1 MKKASLLLCLCVLL
15 ACLSINKAAAQTH
28 KTAPTELGVTNPWIE
43 NDLLQP
49 AQLAEAINAGR
60 SPAYVIL
67 NIGAVE
73 DIKSAIHIG
82 PAANA
87 DNLARLKTTLAGIEK
102 NTPVVIYCGCCP
114 FGKCPNIRPA
124 FTALKDLGFT
134 QFKLLN
140 LPTNLQTN
148 WIAKGYPLAK
158 H

>member
-1 MKKASLLLCLCVLL
+1 MKKACLLLCLYILS
-15 ACLSINKAAAQTH
+15 ACLSINKVAAQTH
-28 KTAPTELGVTNPWIE
+28 KPAPTELGVTTPWTE

-49 AQLAEAINAGR
+49 DKLAEAINAGR

-73 DIKSAIHIG
+73 DIKGAVHIG

-87 DNLARLKTTLAGIEK
+87 DNLAKLKTMLVGMEK
-102 NTPVVIYCGCCP
+102 NTPLVIYCGCCP

-148 WIAKGYPLAK
+148 WIAKGFPLAK